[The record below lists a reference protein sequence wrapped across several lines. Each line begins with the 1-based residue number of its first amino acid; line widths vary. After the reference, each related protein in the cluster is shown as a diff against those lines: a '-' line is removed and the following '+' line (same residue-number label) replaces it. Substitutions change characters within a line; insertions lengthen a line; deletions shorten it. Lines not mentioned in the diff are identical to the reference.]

1 MLGSDIFILYQKE
14 KNGDLRYYVRL
25 AEIETGAENNGFTEV
40 LLVIG
45 YGDKVVVSTDR
56 RLYDG
61 CEVTLSV

>member
-1 MLGSDIFILYQKE
+1 MIFGESVTILLD
-14 KNGDLRYYVRL
+14 KNNYVRL